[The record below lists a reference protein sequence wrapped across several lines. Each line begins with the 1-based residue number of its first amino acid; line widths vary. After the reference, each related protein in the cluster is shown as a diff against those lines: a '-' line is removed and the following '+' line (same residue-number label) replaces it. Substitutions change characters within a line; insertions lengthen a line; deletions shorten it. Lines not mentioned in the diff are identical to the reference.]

1 MKRPQKPKGSQNR
14 PPPPSTVLS
23 TFQAAASA
31 AESVT
36 TTTQATHEDEV
47 VREGWQKKAKA
58 APAMVLDQDVN
69 GFRATGGNRRGDG
82 KKKGKKV
89 RTQHQATGPFS
100 WIHIRIRTLI
110 SLFGTR
116 SRRTIPTTR
125 TTTTNTKTGN
135 AKSVKNEEWKNFE
148 SERTASAPA
157 SRAPP
162 STPVMSTVTMDEDE
176 IGKLVSVAILLFVP
190 KLIAT
195 STIPFS

>member
-1 MKRPQKPKGSQNR
+1 MKRTQKPKGNQNR

-36 TTTQATHEDEV
+36 TATQATNEDEV
-47 VREGWQKKAKA
+47 VREGWQKKAKP
-58 APAMVLDQDVN
+58 APAMVLDQDIN
-69 GFRATGGNRRGDG
+69 GFRATGGNRRGEG

-89 RTQHQATGPFS
+89 RIQHQAKGPFS
-100 WIHIRIRTLI
+100 SIHIRIRTLI

-116 SRRTIPTTR
+116 SRPTILTTR
-125 TTTTNTKTGN
+125 TTTMNTNTGN

-148 SERTASAPA
+148 SERTASALA
-157 SRAPP
+157 SQAPP
-162 STPVMSTVTMDEDE
+162 STAVTSTVTMDEDE
-176 IGKLVSVAILLFVP
+176 IGKLVSVAILFFVP
-190 KLIAT
+190 SSLST